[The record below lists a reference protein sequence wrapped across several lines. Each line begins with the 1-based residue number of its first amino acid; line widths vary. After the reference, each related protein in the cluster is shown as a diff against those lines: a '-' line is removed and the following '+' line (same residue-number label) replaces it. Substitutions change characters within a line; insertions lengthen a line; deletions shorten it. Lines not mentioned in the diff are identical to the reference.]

1 MDASP
6 TDNLAAPVRPGEY
19 VVVARRYRPTTF
31 DELIGQGHVAQ
42 ALANAIRSG
51 RVGHAYLFTG
61 ARGVGKT
68 SAARILAKALN
79 CVHGPTPTPCNECDI
94 CTSIARGEDVDVL
107 EIDGASNR
115 GIDEIRQLRQNA
127 GVRPSRARFKIY
139 IIDEVH
145 MLTKEAFNALLKTL
159 EEPPEHVK
167 FIFATTE
174 PNKIPI
180 TILSRC
186 QRFDFAGIDATD
198 IETRLRQIAEAEGVE
213 AEAEALQL
221 IARRAG
227 GSMRD
232 SQSLLEQLLS
242 ISGKKI
248 GSDDV
253 TKLLGAAPA
262 VRLGE
267 MVRSLVAHDAATA
280 LAVLDAAVEQGV
292 EVAQLIDQL
301 LGYFRDMM
309 AASVGC
315 EEKLWLH
322 VMPAQQSE
330 LKQHS
335 GQLGIETILAIIQ
348 ILEQTAG
355 RMRISTH
362 GRILAETALVRVA
375 KLEDLDQLT
384 TLIDSLASG
393 EPGASNG
400 ARVAPQSGR
409 PAPEPLKKNDRTTA
423 EPPVTTAPRTAPHA
437 ETAAPSRAAAP
448 DVADAICFQKTL
460 TAESAAIV
468 WRHVVDNLGE
478 LVADQ
483 ARLSERV
490 AWAAPDRLAVSF
502 PAKYTSCR
510 QFCEAPEQRAKLEA
524 ALAVAAGA
532 PVRLEFETLP
542 DTAEPTAPQR
552 STLAARR
559 QLQAEVTARPIV
571 RRAMELFEVEQPRVD
586 VERDLKRPGPSGRG

>member
-1 MDASP
+1 MQAAS
-6 TDNLAAPVRPGEY
+6 DENGAKPGRAGDY
-19 VVVARRYRPTTF
+19 VVVARRYRPTSF
-31 DELIGQGHVAQ
+31 EELIGQSHVAQ
-42 ALANAIRSG
+42 ALSSAITTG
-51 RVGHAYLFTG
+51 RIGHAYLFTG

-68 SAARILAKALN
+68 STARILAKALN
-79 CVHGPTPTPCNECDI
+79 CADGPTPNPCNECDI
-94 CTSIARGEDVDVL
+94 CRSIARGEDVDVL

-198 IETRLRQIAEAEGVE
+198 IEGRLAQIAEAEGVE
-213 AEAEALQL
+213 ADAEALQM

-242 ISGKKI
+242 IA
-248 GSDDV
+248 GSRITADDV
-253 TKLLGAAPA
+253 TALLGTAPA
-262 VRLGE
+262 ARLGE
-267 MVRSLVAHDAATA
+267 LVRSLAAHDAATA
-280 LAVLDAAVEQGV
+280 LAALDAAVEQGV
-292 EVAQLIDQL
+292 EVAQLVDQL
-301 LGYFRDMM
+301 LGYFRDLM

-315 EEKLWLH
+315 SPKLFLH
-322 VMPAQQSE
+322 VSPAQQGE
-330 LKQHS
+330 LQALS
-335 GQLGIETILAIIQ
+335 QQLGVETILAIVQ
-348 ILEQTAG
+348 ILEQTAA
-355 RMRISTH
+355 RMRSSTH
-362 GRILAETALVRVA
+362 GRVLAEMAIVRIA
-375 KLEDLDQLT
+375 KLEDLDDLSRLVDALHSGQPLPQPPASPSPVAPRGSAAAAGE
-384 TLIDSLASG
+384 SLAD
-393 EPGASNG
+393 A
-400 ARVAPQSGR
+400 V
-409 PAPEPLKKNDRTTA
+409 KKNGTAVTA
-423 EPPVTTAPRTAPHA
+423 EPVQKEPPRHASAPPAAGEGVPETIRPQGALSA
-437 ETAAPSRAAAP
+437 ETATR
-448 DVADAICFQKTL
+448 I
-460 TAESAAIV
+460 
-468 WRHVVDNLGE
+468 WRHVVENLGE

-490 AWAAPDRLAVSF
+490 TLAGSNRLVVSF

-510 QFCEAPEQRAKLEA
+510 QFCELPEQRAKLEA

-532 PVRLEFETLP
+532 PVRLDFEVLP
-542 DTAEPTAPQR
+542 ETGEAAPPVA
-552 STLAARR
+552 SATVSRR
-559 QLQAEVTARPIV
+559 QLQAQVASRPIV
-571 RRAMELFEVEQPRVD
+571 QRAMELFEVEQPRV
-586 VERDLKRPGPSGRG
+586 EPPRPQR